1 MVGICWSAVAAMLV
15 ARRTRLSCCNRIMA
29 SPIQYR
35 VRVQSL
41 SQSAGLHAHTTT
53 LLSHGAELDD
63 QFSGLDAGAG
73 LMTVAGFGSL
83 LSGVVKQ

>member
-1 MVGICWSAVAAMLV
+1 
-15 ARRTRLSCCNRIMA
+15 MA

-41 SQSAGLHAHTTT
+41 ISQSAGLHAHTAP
-53 LLSHGAELDD
+53 LLQHGTELDD
-63 QFSGLDAGAG
+63 QFSGLDAGTG

-83 LSGVVKQ
+83 LSGVFSKSVTPAG